1 MAWVGDKGSRLS
13 HTGSNPFAN
22 PNPMALVPECTFAQ
36 TILTQKAL
44 NVQLLNWAGPPTVT
58 VRPPSKTG
66 PWMPVVDTIER
77 SRHAPFLPQEPNFS
91 RSQYLHANCT
101 TNVDDEM
108 KFVGMTDHSQTMNFE
123 ARPHPLVP
131 VNGIQRQLSA
141 ICSHLRVFSAERCIR
156 AVT

>member
-1 MAWVGDKGSRLS
+1 MSGCQRVKAFAHWVKPIRQPKPNGVGPRMHFCTDYS
-13 HTGSNPFAN
+13 HAKSVKRTATKLGRTTHRDR
-22 PNPMALVPECTFAQ
+22 ET
-36 TILTQKAL
+36 TQQGRTV
-44 NVQLLNWAGPPTVT
+44 NAG
-58 VRPPSKTG
+58 G
-66 PWMPVVDTIER
+66 
-77 SRHAPFLPQEPNFS
+77 RHHRTLEARPFLPQEPNFS

-108 KFVGMTDHSQTMNFE
+108 KFVGMTEHSQTMNFE